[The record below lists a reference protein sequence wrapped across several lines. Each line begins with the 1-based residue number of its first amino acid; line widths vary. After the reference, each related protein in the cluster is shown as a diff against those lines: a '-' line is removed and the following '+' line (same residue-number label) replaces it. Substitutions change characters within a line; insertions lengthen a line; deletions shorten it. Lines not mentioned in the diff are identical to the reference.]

1 LSVRSPSD
9 PGSHSE
15 ARESPVSSS
24 RIRTPINAGEDPG
37 HEAGRQD
44 LRDLR
49 GRAQALPGGAGWGGS
64 VPRGDGG
71 QRHAR
76 AATPAED
83 SAPFRWPGP
92 DARRAVRGRALPLL
106 ALGTDLAL
114 DAGRGPRAG
123 QAGGLRSGGFL
134 RGDQGPGLSLRP
146 YLQKPSLPF
155 SYSATTWQTPPHY
168 RWPRLIYKFTPLL
181 CKSASL

>member
-37 HEAGRQD
+37 HEAR
-44 LRDLR
+44 
-49 GRAQALPGGAGWGGS
+49 PGGAGWGGS